1 MESPKVDFLH
11 LNNQHFSFSK
21 RFHSPITNF
30 VPVFRYSHSTK
41 MIE

>member
-21 RFHSPITNF
+21 RFHSRITNF
-30 VPVFRYSHSTK
+30 VPVFSHSQRTK